1 MTTANR
7 PPTRSQLEGWVSEAL
22 ERSRID
28 PEELADVWAWE
39 LLKAAA
45 GPIER
50 WTCQDDDCPARP
62 AWDRALSDLL
72 ETVAPAIAGE
82 MVELGTRRLTLALAA
97 HLAANPDTPLGPP
110 SEPTPAQEAPAA

>member
-7 PPTRSQLEGWVSEAL
+7 PPTHAQLEGWVSEAL
-22 ERSRID
+22 ERSSMRAE

-72 ETVAPAIAGE
+72 ETVAPVIAGE
-82 MVELGTRRLTLALAA
+82 MVELGTRRLTLALSA
-97 HLAANPDTPLGPP
+97 HLAAHPDTPLAA
-110 SEPTPAQEAPAA
+110 PAQEAPAA